1 VTIALPRAWRAL
13 VAVLAATVLLTACG
27 GGTSAP
33 SESGATP
40 RAADGGA
47 FPVTIEHSLGSTVI
61 PAAPQR
67 VLSLGYTDQDTILAL
82 GVVPVA
88 IREFTGNRPSATWP
102 WASDRLQGQQP
113 QVLSGEINIETI
125 AALQPDLIVALSAGL
140 TQEQYDTYSEIAPTI
155 TQPVGS
161 SPFQTAWQEATREI
175 GAALGR
181 SEQAEQL
188 VTDLEA
194 RFAAVRAQYPQFA
207 GRPAAIAAASSN
219 GPGSYFVWTSEDNR
233 GRFLG
238 SLGFT
243 VPATFDELAGDQ
255 FYAEISAERF
265 DLLDQNDVVAW
276 ITIPGTENAAVDQ
289 QPGFP
294 ALRVG
299 REDRVLSLTEEQ
311 GVALSFSSVLSLPAL
326 LDTLPPEFA
335 SHLGS

>member
-1 VTIALPRAWRAL
+1 VF
-13 VAVLAATVLLTACG
+13 AATVLLASCG

-33 SESGATP
+33 SGGAAPGT
-40 RAADGGA
+40 AAGGA
-47 FPVTIEHSLGSTVI
+47 FPVTVEHSLGSTVI

-67 VLSLGYTDQDTILAL
+67 VVSLGYTDQDTSLAL

-102 WASDRLQGQQP
+102 WASERLQGQQP
-113 QVLSGEINIETI
+113 QVISGEINTETI
-125 AALQPDLIVALSAGL
+125 AALRPDLIVAVSAGL
-140 TQEQYDTYSEIAPTI
+140 TREQYDTYSRIAPTI

-161 SPFQTAWQEATREI
+161 QPFQTSWQDTTRQI

-181 SEQAEQL
+181 SDQAEKL

-207 GRPAAIAAASSN
+207 GRNAAVAAASSN
-219 GPGSYFVWTSEDNR
+219 GPGSYFVWSSEDNR
-233 GRFLG
+233 GRFLR

-243 VPATFDELAGDQ
+243 VPATFDDLAGDR
-255 FYAEISAERF
+255 FYAEISAERL

-276 ITIPGTENAAVDQ
+276 LTIPGTRNANLDQ
-289 QPGFP
+289 QPGYP

-299 REDRVLSLTEEQ
+299 QEGHVVTLTEEQ

-326 LDTLPPEFA
+326 LDTLPAE
-335 SHLGS
+335 LGERLAA